1 MAVWYTHPQNCLKFK
16 MAPRDSFVAM
26 VYLDGCIPVNSPTFA
41 NDETWFEL
49 TGAELLVEPSIK
61 MQIDEV

>member
-1 MAVWYTHPQNCLKFK
+1 MP
-16 MAPRDSFVAM
+16 PRDSFAAM
-26 VYLDGCIPVNSPTFA
+26 RYLGDGIPVNSPTFA

-49 TGAELLVEPSIK
+49 TGAELVEPSIK